1 MGYFKGFT
9 LHNRSRA
16 GSAPARASPTSLF
29 ATNKLV
35 DVSVSTSSNPVA
47 VISGGVLAR
56 SKSATLTE
64 AELRIMNVLWE
75 RGSATVH
82 EVLERLPAKP
92 ALAYNSVLTIVRIL
106 EKKGYVKHLKDKR
119 AHVYLPQVDR
129 KDATRFEVRHL
140 VSRFF
145 GDSHELLALN
155 VLEETSIDA
164 EELDR
169 LRQLLER
176 SR

>member
-1 MGYFKGFT
+1 M
-9 LHNRSRA
+9 H
-16 GSAPARASPTSLF
+16 
-29 ATNKLV
+29 
-35 DVSVSTSSNPVA
+35 
-47 VISGGVLAR
+47 
-56 SKSATLTE
+56 
-64 AELRIMNVLWE
+64 VLWD

-82 EVLERLPAKP
+82 EVLQAFPANP
-92 ALAYNSVLTIVRIL
+92 PVAYNSVLTIIRIL

-119 AHVYLPQVDR
+119 AHVYTPQVNR

-145 GDSHELLALN
+145 GNSHEQLVLN

-169 LRQLLER
+169 LRQLLEGNK
-176 SR
+176 

>member
-1 MGYFKGFT
+1 
-9 LHNRSRA
+9 
-16 GSAPARASPTSLF
+16 
-29 ATNKLV
+29 
-35 DVSVSTSSNPVA
+35 
-47 VISGGVLAR
+47 LAR

-64 AELRIMNVLWE
+64 AELRIMNVLWD

-82 EVLERLPAKP
+82 EVLEVLPAKP
-92 ALAYNSVLTIVRIL
+92 ALAYNSILTIVRIL
-106 EKKGYVKHLKDKR
+106 EKKGYVKHVKDEDKR
-119 AHVYLPQVDR
+119 AHVFMPQVNR

-145 GDSHELLALN
+145 GNSREQLVLN

-169 LRQLLER
+169 LRQLLEG
-176 SR
+176 SE

>member
-1 MGYFKGFT
+1 
-9 LHNRSRA
+9 
-16 GSAPARASPTSLF
+16 
-29 ATNKLV
+29 
-35 DVSVSTSSNPVA
+35 
-47 VISGGVLAR
+47 LAR

-82 EVLERLPAKP
+82 EVLQALPAQP

-106 EKKGYVKHLKDKR
+106 EKKGYAKHVKDRR
-119 AHVYLPQVDR
+119 AHVYLPRVDR

-145 GDSHELLALN
+145 GDSDDLLVLN
-155 VLEETSIDA
+155 ILEEKSIDA

-176 SR
+176 SK